1 MKTDITV
8 LTKLERIKEKTE
20 HIINDCS
27 AVSNLLQSDYDS
39 IKDEWKSLKD
49 IIENWED
56 IQFTSKDFKH
66 EQYYKIFSADCKTN
80 MQKIKGICEDSIAKI
95 NDEIKKEQ
103 EELDNKKIKKDNFS
117 KTKFIGS
124 VIGIS
129 GLVIAAICHHFS
141 AQNEIRFYQGKE
153 EMRQELSK
161 EMNVF
166 KDTISVLQQ
175 QNHILSDSLNYY
187 KLKVK
192 NYEKITNK
200 SKRPGK

>member
-20 HIINDCS
+20 HIINSSDITS
-27 AVSNLLQSDYDS
+27 YLQSDYDS

-49 IIENWED
+49 KIDNWVD
-56 IQFTSKDFKH
+56 IQFTSKDFQQNQFYFQ
-66 EQYYKIFSADCKTN
+66 EFSAICKTN
-80 MQKIKGICEDSIAKI
+80 MQKIKSICEDSIAKI

-124 VIGIS
+124 VIGVA
-129 GLVIAAICHHFS
+129 GLVIATTCHHF
-141 AQNEIRFYQGKE
+141 AVQNEIRFYQGKE

-161 EMNVF
+161 EMNEL

-175 QNHILSDSLNYY
+175 QNYILSDSLNYY

-192 NYEKITNK
+192 DYEKITNK